1 MIYVALMRFADLR
14 DGKHI
19 YEAGAIYPR
28 PGYEPTESRIAELAG
43 NENRMGYPLIKAKE
57 PGHKTDAAGRAE
69 LPVEASEAEDK
80 ETISENP
87 EGAGRGRRSRQRG

>member
-19 YEAGAIYPR
+19 YEAGATYPR
-28 PGYEPTESRIAELAG
+28 PGYEPTEARIAELAG

-57 PGHKTDAAGRAE
+57 PDHEANAVKRTE
-69 LPVEASEAEDK
+69 MPVEAPEAEDK
-80 ETISENP
+80 ETISESP